1 MLLKSTL
8 PKIDMQK
15 RRVVI
20 TGLGSISSIGKN
32 VNETWESVVNCVT
45 GIAPMTVRLP
55 GELRFKNAAEVKDY
69 DPSTYFSSKELA
81 ALDKFAQV
89 GLIAAK
95 EATKD
100 ANIEW
105 TDHLKQNTCVITGC
119 SIGGQDTQDKG
130 FQDLYIKKQ
139 SSVDLLTI
147 PRTMPDATA
156 SQISMSFGITAMAYN
171 ISTACSSSNHA
182 IGNAYWMLR
191 SGICDLAITGGSE
204 APLSYGFLKAW
215 EVLRV
220 VAPDTCRPFS
230 KGRQGMILGEGS
242 GMLILEPL
250 ENALKRNA
258 KIYAEIVGFGN
269 SSDASHI
276 TKPAQ
281 HGPELAMELALKDA
295 GISAVEID
303 YINAHGTGTFAN
315 DPMEINAIKKV
326 FGEHAKRLAVSS
338 TKSLHGHI
346 LGGTGAVEAVITV
359 LGLQNQVVPPTGNF
373 IEADPECDLDVVPN
387 ASREGKMNYAMSNS
401 FAFGGLNA
409 VLVFKKWDGE

>member
-1 MLLKSTL
+1 MY
-8 PKIDMQK
+8 K

-20 TGLGSISSIGKN
+20 TGLGSISAIGKN
-32 VNETWESVVNCVT
+32 IKQTWENVLQCNS
-45 GIAPMTVRLP
+45 GIAPMKIWLP
-55 GELRFKNAAEVKDY
+55 RELRFKNAGEVKDY
-69 DPSTYFSSKELA
+69 DPLKYFSSKELDT
-81 ALDKFAQV
+81 LDKFAQF

-95 EATKD
+95 EAVAG

-105 TDHLKQNTCVITGC
+105 TDELANKTAVITGC

-130 FQDLYIKKQ
+130 FQDLYLNNEPRINI
-139 SSVDLLTI
+139 LTI
-147 PRTMPDATA
+147 PRTMPNAAA
-156 SQISMSFGITAMAYN
+156 SQVSMFFGIKGMAYN

-191 SGICDLAITGGSE
+191 NGMCEMAITGGSE
-204 APLSYGFLKAW
+204 APLSFGFLKAW
-215 EVLRV
+215 EILRV

-230 KGRQGMILGEGS
+230 KGRQGMILGEG
-242 GMLILEPL
+242 GAMLVLEPL

-258 KIYAEIVGFGN
+258 TIYAEIIGFGN

-281 HGPELAMELALKDA
+281 HGPELAMRLALEDA
-295 GISAVEID
+295 GISPGEID

-315 DPMEINAIKKV
+315 DPMEIAAIKNV
-326 FGEHAKRLAVSS
+326 FGEQAKKIAVSS
-338 TKSLHGHI
+338 TKSMHGHI

-359 LGLQNQVVPPTGNF
+359 MGLQNQVIPPTANF
-373 IEADPECDLDVVPN
+373 LEADPECDLDVVPN
-387 ASREGKMNYAMSNS
+387 AAREGKMNYAMSNS

-409 VLVFKKWDGE
+409 VLVFRKWEGR